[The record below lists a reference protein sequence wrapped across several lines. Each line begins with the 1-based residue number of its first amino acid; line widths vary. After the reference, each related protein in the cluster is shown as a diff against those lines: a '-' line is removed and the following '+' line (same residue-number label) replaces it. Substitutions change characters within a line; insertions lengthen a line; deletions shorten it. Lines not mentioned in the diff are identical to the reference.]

1 MVDAPATNAQPFAFA
16 GFHQIHRRVRV
27 LELLVRQGQ
36 GSASEFYR
44 RGVLGRL
51 EGFNQWGSAIGVMP
65 TLDFPAVRR
74 FLLGLLAECPSDQW
88 LSTSALVEHLKKYHR
103 CFLIPAGPRFKNAYD
118 ARSGRYGNFHES
130 KDAWG
135 HEIDIHESDPDGFE
149 RVEGRYVERF
159 LEGIPLMLRYVDVAY
174 ARRSPRPIHPS
185 LGGLPAFR
193 VSVAGE
199 PPRRV
204 PG

>member
-1 MVDAPATNAQPFAFA
+1 
-16 GFHQIHRRVRV
+16 H
-27 LELLVRQGQ
+27 QGQ

-44 RGVLGRL
+44 QSVLGRL
-51 EGFNQWGSAIGVMP
+51 DGFNYWGSAVGVMP

-88 LSTSALVEHLKKYHR
+88 LSTSALVEHLKKHHR
-103 CFLIPAGPRFKNAYD
+103 SFLIPAKPRFKNEHD

-135 HEIDIHESDPDGFE
+135 REIDIHESDADGFE

-159 LEGIPLMLRYVDVAY
+159 LEVFRWCSAMWTWRMRGSPQTPFIPRWAVCRPSASAIACAAPSRGASSNRGSPCLPTSTSMWLRK
-174 ARRSPRPIHPS
+174 
-185 LGGLPAFR
+185 
-193 VSVAGE
+193 
-199 PPRRV
+199 
-204 PG
+204 